1 MSGFR
6 HAARLAAALLP
17 LSAAHAVREGMAT
30 QFLGVGYPY
39 GACGVSDSVAAAEGA
54 MDTLTGQGNP
64 FDYVALNVYD
74 TPGTY
79 SMPAP
84 HPMTGADTAFMG
96 AYENGRNCGRWL
108 KLTLG
113 DTCDGSNDGAM
124 NKEFCRGG
132 TGWHPNEYTGSGILA
147 IVFDQCSD
155 GNAWCRDSKW
165 HLDLHTPILARL
177 RKDGVLMPPMAKAV
191 LGPDGK
197 PQADANNPW
206 AVYYQVERFNNPKV
220 AWEFVKA
227 PNYQGEPR
235 FWFSV
240 DSKPYY
246 QRISVTH
253 LPNGIH
259 MLQQLVGTDW
269 KDAKMEGD
277 MGQMWILPDPSVNTF
292 TVRILDA
299 GDSLVLGGRTWTF
312 DFPSACGAV
321 CTRPATAA
329 ANVTGKGGVVATL
342 RESTRHALQPRVV
355 AGDLLSFPGG
365 LDGWVELTKPS
376 GRSFPRQSVR
386 GGKARLP
393 LPGAG
398 VWVARWNVGGFE
410 GRGTIVAR

>member
-1 MSGFR
+1 MSIVR
-6 HAARLAAALLP
+6 PLLVLSIAALHALPTLAAT
-17 LSAAHAVREGMAT
+17 EGMAT

-79 SMPAP
+79 TMPAP
-84 HPMTGADTAFMG
+84 HPMTGADTAYMG

-124 NKEFCRGG
+124 NQPFCRGG
-132 TGWHPNEYTGSGILA
+132 SGWHPNEYTGSGIVA

-177 RKDGVLMPPMAKAV
+177 RKDGVLLPPMAKAV
-191 LGPDGK
+191 LGADGK
-197 PQADANNPW
+197 PQADKNNPW

-220 AWEFVKA
+220 SWEFVKA

-246 QRISVTH
+246 QRVIVTH

-259 MLQQLVGTDW
+259 ALEQLVGTEW
-269 KDAKMEGD
+269 KRAKMEGD
-277 MGQMWILPDPSVNTF
+277 MGQMWILPDPSTNTF
-292 TVRILDA
+292 TVRIVDA

-312 DFPSACGAV
+312 DYPSACGAV

-329 ANVTGKGGVVATL
+329 ANLVGKGGTVSVV
-342 RESTRHALQPRVV
+342 REASRRSLAPRALPSGV
-355 AGDLLSFPGG
+355 LYFPGG
-365 LDGWVELTKPS
+365 MDGWVELVKPS
-376 GRSFPRQSVR
+376 GRAFPRQAVIA
-386 GGKARLP
+386 GKARLP

-398 VWVARWNVGGFE
+398 VWIAHWNVGGVD
-410 GRGTIVAR
+410 GRATIVAR